1 MATCASC
8 STELSEGARRCPAC
22 GSALDSASSTP
33 TRSLVGRT
41 GPVMQPSPARETGLA
56 DSPDPYDQSRFLP
69 GAVVAGRYRIVGLVG
84 RGGMGEV
91 YRADDLKLGQ
101 PVALKFLPES
111 LAGDAT
117 RLARFLGEVRMARQV
132 SHSSVCRVYDIGE
145 TDHLHFISMEYV
157 DGEDLA
163 SLLRRIGRLPQD
175 KAVVV
180 ARQICAGLSAAH
192 EKGILHRDL
201 KPANVMIDGRGHV
214 RITDF
219 GLAVLVDSQ
228 PTRHDRAGTPYYMA
242 PEQLAGDSVS
252 VQSDLYALGLIL
264 YELFTGRPA
273 FSAGSAA
280 ELARVREES
289 TPPSPAS
296 RVEGLDPGIVRVILR
311 CLERNPRDRPVS
323 ALAVAAAL
331 PGGNPLRAALEAGE
345 TPSPELVAAAGEKGG
360 LEPRQA
366 WLCFSGIAAGLV
378 AVVGLAGSSQLT
390 AYVPLE
396 LPPQV
401 LEHRAREIIRKL
413 GYSAPLRDSSS
424 GFSGEGDYLRY
435 LERTDRSPRRWEA
448 LRSGRPAAISFW
460 YRQSPRLLVP
470 SLYGRRWPDKDDP
483 PLTTPGMQQVVL
495 DTQGRLTYFTAV
507 PLRSPQPAAG
517 GESPDWAGL
526 LAEAGFKP
534 ETVRPV
540 PPDFLP
546 PVYADTRA
554 AWEGTL
560 PDVAVPCEPGAGRSA
575 DPYRGGRPRG
585 PAGPLR
591 DQVPVAERAGGRDG
605 RPAILGGGAPGWL
618 GPLCG
623 DLLDRLGVGGP
634 EKPAPGTR
642 TSHGRPPARGVH
654 LHRQVAHM
662 AVWRAACFGPRRD
675 EPVPREPRLR
685 ALRFGAAVGSL
696 SRPRAGAA
704 ETLAGRDRL
713 LGAGARWPP
722 ARSARRQG
730 CLDRHASRCPGGDGD
745 PSAPGRISLAGASIP
760 NPGRACGS
768 PGTPGTALPREPLV
782 LDVDQRAG
790 GRAWVRRVPDRPA
803 HSAPKVVARGGRRSA
818 LYVARHRSAGRQRP
832 RLSLVHRA
840 RHHDRARR
848 SAPLRRPDL
857 GRLLLL
863 RNPPVVVPLDG
874 RSVQLECGRDPSG
887 GRRTGRGG
895 DLWTE
900 GLLSRPP
907 SHSGGPSAGLS
918 GMNLSGESGLTDRAA
933 GRT

>member
-1 MATCASC
+1 
-8 STELSEGARRCPAC
+8 
-22 GSALDSASSTP
+22 
-33 TRSLVGRT
+33 
-41 GPVMQPSPARETGLA
+41 MQPSPARETGLA

-219 GLAVLVDSQ
+219 GLAVLDDGR

-296 RVEGLDPGIVRVILR
+296 RVEGLDPGIARVILR

-560 PDVAVPCEPGAGRSA
+560 PDVKPPPSPASPAQAGLPIRIEA
-575 DPYRGGRPRG
+575 AALEGRPVHFAIKYPWQSGPEAVTEDPRFWAAARQVGLALFAVTFLIGSALVARRNLRQGRGHRTGALRLAAFTFIVRLLTWLFGAPHVSGPEEMNLFLGNLAYALYDSAQLWVLYLALEPALRRLWPDGIVSWVRALDGRLLDPLVGRDVLIGTLLGVLAATAIPLLRVVSAWLGLQSPIPDAPADLLGLRG
-585 PAGPLR
+585 PRYLASLLFWTSISALEAGLGCVAFLIALR
-591 DQVPVAERAGGRDG
+591 
-605 RPAILGGGAPGWL
+605 ILLRRWWL
-618 GPLCG
+618 AVVGVPLCMLPVIG
-623 DLLDRLGVGGP
+623 PPGGSAPASLLFIVLAIMIG
-634 EKPAPGTR
+634 
-642 TSHGRPPARGVH
+642 
-654 LHRQVAHM
+654 LVA
-662 AVWRAACFGPRRD
+662 
-675 EPVPREPRLR
+675 L
-685 ALRFGAAVGSL
+685 LRFG
-696 SRPRAGAA
+696 
-704 ETLAGRDRL
+704 
-713 LGAGARWPP
+713 
-722 ARSARRQG
+722 
-730 CLDRHASRCPGGDGD
+730 
-745 PSAPGRISLAGASIP
+745 
-760 NPGRACGS
+760 
-768 PGTPGTALPREPLV
+768 V
-782 LDVDQRAG
+782 LT
-790 GRAWVRRVPDRPA
+790 WVVCCFFA
-803 HSAPKVVARGGRRSA
+803 I
-818 LYVARHRSAGRQRP
+818 
-832 RLSLVHRA
+832 
-840 RHHDRARR
+840 
-848 SAPLRRPDL
+848 
-857 GRLLLL
+857 
-863 RNPPVVVPLDG
+863 
-874 RSVQLECGRDPSG
+874 
-887 GRRTGRGG
+887 
-895 DLWTE
+895 
-900 GLLSRPP
+900 LLSSFPLT
-907 SHSGGPSAGLS
+907 ADLS
-918 GMNLSGESGLTDRAA
+918 SWNAA
-933 GRT
+933 GTLLVAVVLAAAAIYGLRVSCRGRPVTVAALARA